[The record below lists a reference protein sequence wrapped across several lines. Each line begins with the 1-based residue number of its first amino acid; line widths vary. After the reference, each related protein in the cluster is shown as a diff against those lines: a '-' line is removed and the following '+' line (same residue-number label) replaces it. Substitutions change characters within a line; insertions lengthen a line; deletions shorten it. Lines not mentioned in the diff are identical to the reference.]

1 MYLGIDIGTSNV
13 KAVVVNDDQTIVA
26 SAAAPLPISRP
37 HALWS
42 EQNPEDWWA
51 AVDATVAS
59 LRQVAGVA
67 FAAIRSIGLSGQM
80 HGLVLLDAQ
89 GKPLRPAILH
99 NDGRSFAEAEA
110 LNEAV
115 PDFGRI
121 AGVPAMPGFAAPKVL
136 WVRKHEPE
144 VFAKARHL
152 LLPKDYIR
160 FRLTGTFATDMCDG
174 SGAVLLD
181 SGRRQ
186 WSPEIAA
193 ACGIGMDLLPAAL
206 EGTAISGELSEAVAS
221 AWGLK
226 AGIPVAAGAGDAAA
240 GAIGTGAINEGDG
253 FISMGTASQYFITR
267 QRYQPAPEH
276 LIHTFC
282 HGLPGRW
289 FQMAALLNGASCLA
303 WVAGLL
309 GQNDIGKLLASTE
322 AQFTGPSPVTFLPY
336 LTGERTPHNNPHAK
350 GVLFGLT
357 QSATPELVAQSVLE
371 GVALSLAD
379 CQALLAETG
388 PLPAAIA
395 VTGGGSKSPFWMKI
409 LASAIGRT
417 VLLYESG
424 ETGPAFGAARLARL
438 AVTGEDPGAVC
449 AKPEIAAEI
458 EPDPS
463 LSAAYGE
470 RLERFRA
477 LYGAV
482 SDLF

>member
-80 HGLVLLDAQ
+80 HGLVLLDAHGQ
-89 GKPLRPAILH
+89 PLRPAILH
-99 NDGRSFAEAEA
+99 NDGRSFAEAKL

-136 WVRKHEPE
+136 WVKHHEPE

-160 FRLTGTFATDMCDG
+160 FRLTGTFATDLCDG

-206 EGTAISGELSEAVAS
+206 EGTAISGELSETVAS

-458 EPDPS
+458 EPDPP